1 MATRKIFRTKDQ
13 IRRRKP
19 PTIRPTGEVLSFS
32 GMSALIVDSST
43 WIRTNLSQVLREL
56 GMPGTRI
63 SFASDFDTARV
74 LVEKQAYSLV
84 ISELSVGRQDAYEF
98 LSHYRATESGAEGL
112 FIALVGEP
120 TRATLAK
127 VAESSVDSFVLKPF
141 TIDSIKNA

>member
-1 MATRKIFRTKDQ
+1 
-13 IRRRKP
+13 
-19 PTIRPTGEVLSFS
+19 
-32 GMSALIVDSST
+32 
-43 WIRTNLSQVLREL
+43 
-56 GMPGTRI
+56 MPGTRI

-141 TIDSIKNA
+141 TIDSIKNAIVETRRMGYASGAQGGN